1 MRKKLTAFLLAV
13 FGVALNAS
21 AADLLQVY
29 KSALQYDAQFASA
42 RASRDA
48 GREKASQGLATL
60 LPTLDASGNYARS
73 NVDVDGSAGA
83 DYSSNGYAISLSQPL
98 FRWANYEQYQQGKL
112 AAAAS
117 DAELA
122 QAHSDLMVR
131 VAQAYF
137 AVLAAED
144 AIAFVQAQKKAISE
158 QLASAKRNF
167 EVGTATITDTHEA
180 QARYD
185 LAVAQELAG
194 LNDLAVKRAALQVI
208 IGNTPEVLSILRHDV
223 KIRAP
228 EPMKMGV
235 WVETAQKQNY
245 GVIGSE
251 LAFEIAQREVSKSR
265 AGHMP
270 TLDLVA
276 SYSHTNQ
283 PSIST
288 SFTNSKVD
296 TDSIGIQWNMPLFS
310 GFSVSSQVRE
320 AIALKEKARND
331 LEYSRRSAAQAAR
344 QSYLGVTN
352 GLAQVKALEAAQ
364 VSSQSALES
373 NKLGYEVGVRIN
385 IDVLN
390 AQQQLYSTQKDLAK
404 ARYDTIVN
412 GLRLK
417 SAAGTLKDEDI
428 VRINALL
435 QH

>member
-1 MRKKLTAFLLAV
+1 MCKKLKVCLLAV

-29 KSALQYDAQFASA
+29 QSALQYDAQFASA

-48 GREKASQGLATL
+48 GREKAIQGRAAL
-60 LPTLDASGNYARS
+60 LPALGASGSYARS
-73 NVDVDGSAGA
+73 NVDVENASGA
-83 DYSSNGYAISLSQPL
+83 NYSSNGYTISLSQPL
-98 FRWANYEQYQQGKL
+98 FRWANYEQYHQGKL
-112 AAAAS
+112 TAAAS
-117 DAELA
+117 EAEFA
-122 QAHSDLMVR
+122 QAQSDLIVR

-137 AVLAAED
+137 DVLAAQD
-144 AIAFVQAQKKAISE
+144 VITFVQAQKKAISE

-194 LNDLAVKRAALQVI
+194 LNDLAVKHAALEVI
-208 IGNTPEVLSILRHDV
+208 IGIVPEGLSRLRHDV
-223 KIRAP
+223 QISAP
-228 EPMKMGV
+228 QPMQMDA
-235 WVETAQKQNY
+235 WVKTAQKQNY
-245 GVIGSE
+245 GVVGSE
-251 LAFEIAQREVSKSR
+251 LALEIAQREISRSR

-276 SYSHTNQ
+276 SRSHTNQ

-288 SFTNSKVD
+288 GYTNSNLD
-296 TDSIGIQWNMPLFS
+296 TDSIGIQWNLPLFS

-331 LEYSRRSAAQAAR
+331 LEYARRSAAQAAR
-344 QSYLGVTN
+344 QSYLGVTS

-364 VSSQSALES
+364 ISSQSALES

-390 AQQQLYSTQKDLAK
+390 AQQQLYSTQKDLSK

-417 SAAGTLKDEDI
+417 SASGTLKDDDMA
-428 VRINALL
+428 RINALL